1 MPIGSVLGFSGL
13 SMLLVLTPGADWA
26 YMIRAGLRGRTVL
39 PSLAGL
45 LSGHLALAALVAA
58 GVAAVVARR
67 PEVLTVLTAVGAAY
81 LLVLG
86 ATTLLRPPGPAAAAV
101 DGGGSGLGD
110 LVRGA
115 GVSGLNPKALLLF
128 LALLPQFTDPA
139 AAVPVGGQIL
149 LLGLVHV
156 LGCALVYTGV
166 GVGARTVLAARPA
179 AARVVSRVAGAAM
192 VTLGAV
198 LLAPQLITV

>member
-13 SMLLVLTPGADWA
+13 SLLLVLTPGADWA

-58 GVAAVVARR
+58 GIAAVVARR

-86 ATTLLRPPGPAAAAV
+86 ATTLLRPAGPAAAAV
-101 DGGGSGLGD
+101 DRGGSGLGD

-198 LLAPQLITV
+198 LLASQLITV

>member
-1 MPIGSVLGFSGL
+1 MLGFSGL
-13 SMLLVLTPGADWA
+13 SLLLVLTPGTDWA

-58 GVAAVVARR
+58 GIAAVVARR

-86 ATTLLRPPGPAAAAV
+86 ATTLLRPAGPAAAAV
-101 DGGGSGLGD
+101 DRGGSGLGD

-198 LLAPQLITV
+198 LLASQFITV